1 MFRVTTPTHTFIL
14 DTDPREWT
22 EFFITYKQRG
32 IVILELTE
40 ANADRMIM
48 EETEDGYSLAYK
60 LTQEETSLFSPGR
73 IAQVQIRCRMED
85 GTVAA
90 SEIADIEIVDVF
102 NKEIIT

>member
-32 IVILELTE
+32 IIILELTE

-48 EETEDGYSLAYK
+48 EETGITDYDYAKSLLLRFGNVRTA
-60 LTQEETSLFSPGR
+60 
-73 IAQVQIRCRMED
+73 VQSYQN
-85 GTVAA
+85 G
-90 SEIADIEIVDVF
+90 
-102 NKEIIT
+102 N